1 MPEYIPCFDMLLMFE
16 DDISRSSRSARSI
29 QFLIMGMFSLTLALR
44 VPHGMASHAYWA
56 L

>member
-29 QFLIMGMFSLTLALR
+29 QFLIMGMFSLTLW